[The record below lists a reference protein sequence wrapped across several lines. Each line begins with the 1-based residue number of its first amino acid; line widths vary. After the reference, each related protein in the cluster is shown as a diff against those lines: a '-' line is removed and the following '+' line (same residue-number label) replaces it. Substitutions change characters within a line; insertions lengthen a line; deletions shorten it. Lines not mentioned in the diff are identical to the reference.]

1 MASSTITG
9 VGSGFDT
16 IGIVKALVDAEKAPK
31 QSQITAQQKDT
42 TIQLSAVGTVKA
54 SLESYRTAIAK
65 LNSVSSFNGLTASST
80 DEKIS
85 KVTIDDKASSGK
97 YALNVTQLAT
107 SSKITSKVFEGGA
120 SASVNSSE
128 QDQTLTISQSGD
140 SYDVKIPAGATMQ
153 QTRDAINTQLQSK
166 GISANVLTDANGSRL
181 VIGSQT
187 TGKGTDITISG
198 DSELATDY
206 SAGKPPVNAE
216 YTIDDIA
223 MESSSNKITSAI
235 SGVTLELLDTK
246 ASTITV
252 ASNTDTLKTSV
263 QSFVTAYNA
272 LLTSINTQT
281 KVTATGDAATTT
293 SGALTGDASMRQLV
307 NGLRGELLQNS
318 GTSSVGNLAQMGIS
332 TDQKTGLLTLKTS
345 VQSFVTAY
353 NALLTSINT
362 QTKVTATGDAA
373 TTTSGA
379 LTGDAS
385 MRQLVNSLRGE
396 LLQNSGTSSVGNLA
410 QMGIS
415 TDQKTGLLTLDDTK
429 WKAAVATPNGAIE
442 IAKVFTGDTGLITRM
457 TKATESYVGSS
468 GLLATRATDLNTKL
482 TDLTTQQADL
492 DRRMESMKTTLTAKY
507 TAMDGLIAKINASS
521 SSIMTTLN
529 SLNNP
534 KSD

>member
-54 SLESYRTAIAK
+54 SLETYRAAIAK
-65 LNSVSSFNGLTASST
+65 LNSVSSFNGLTASSN

-107 SSKITSKVFEGGA
+107 ASKITSKVFEGGA

-128 QDQTLTISQSGD
+128 QDQILTISQSGD

-187 TGKGTDITISG
+187 TGKGTDITVSG
-198 DSELATDY
+198 DSELATGYD
-206 SAGKPPVNAE
+206 AGKPPMNAE

-263 QSFVTAYNA
+263 QSFVSAYNA

-293 SGALTGDASMRQLV
+293 AGALTGDASMRQLV

-318 GTSSVGNLAQMGIS
+318 GTSSVGNLS
-332 TDQKTGLLTLKTS
+332 
-345 VQSFVTAY
+345 
-353 NALLTSINT
+353 
-362 QTKVTATGDAA
+362 
-373 TTTSGA
+373 
-379 LTGDAS
+379 
-385 MRQLVNSLRGE
+385 
-396 LLQNSGTSSVGNLA
+396 

-468 GLLATRATDLNTKL
+468 GLLAARATDLNTKL
-482 TDLTTQQADL
+482 TTLTTQQADL
-492 DRRMESMKTTLTAKY
+492 DRRMESMKSTLTAKY

>member
-107 SSKITSKVFEGGA
+107 ASKITSKVFEGGT

-187 TGKGTDITISG
+187 TGKGTDITVSG
-198 DSELATDY
+198 DSELATGYD
-206 SAGKPPVNAE
+206 AGKPPMNAE

-263 QSFVTAYNA
+263 QSFVSAYNA

-293 SGALTGDASMRQLV
+293 AGALTGDASMRQLV

-318 GTSSVGNLAQMGIS
+318 GTSSVGNLS
-332 TDQKTGLLTLKTS
+332 
-345 VQSFVTAY
+345 
-353 NALLTSINT
+353 
-362 QTKVTATGDAA
+362 
-373 TTTSGA
+373 
-379 LTGDAS
+379 
-385 MRQLVNSLRGE
+385 
-396 LLQNSGTSSVGNLA
+396 

-468 GLLATRATDLNTKL
+468 GLLAARATDLNTKL
-482 TDLTTQQADL
+482 TTLTTQQADL
-492 DRRMESMKTTLTAKY
+492 DRRMESMKSTLTAKY

>member
-54 SLESYRTAIAK
+54 SLETYRTAIAK
-65 LNSVSSFNGLTASST
+65 LNSVSSFNGLTASSN

-107 SSKITSKVFEGGA
+107 ASKITSKVFEGGA

-128 QDQTLTISQSGD
+128 KDQTLTISQSGD

-187 TGKGTDITISG
+187 TGKGTDITVSG
-198 DSELATDY
+198 DSELATGYD
-206 SAGKPPVNAE
+206 AGKAPVNAE

-293 SGALTGDASMRQLV
+293 AGALTGDASMRQLV

-318 GTSSVGNLAQMGIS
+318 GTSSVGNLS
-332 TDQKTGLLTLKTS
+332 
-345 VQSFVTAY
+345 
-353 NALLTSINT
+353 
-362 QTKVTATGDAA
+362 
-373 TTTSGA
+373 
-379 LTGDAS
+379 
-385 MRQLVNSLRGE
+385 
-396 LLQNSGTSSVGNLA
+396 

-457 TKATESYVGSS
+457 TKATETYVGSS
-468 GLLATRATDLNTKL
+468 GLLAARATDLNTKL
-482 TDLTTQQADL
+482 TNLTTQQADL

-534 KSD
+534 KSN

>member
-31 QSQITAQQKDT
+31 QSQITTQQKNT

-54 SLESYRTAIAK
+54 SLETYRAAIAK
-65 LNSVSSFNGLTASST
+65 LNSVSSFNGLAATSS

-85 KVTIDDKASSGK
+85 KVTIDDKASSGV
-97 YALNVTQLAT
+97 YALDVSKLAT
-107 SSKITSKVFEGGA
+107 SSKITSKVFEGGT
-120 SASVNSSE
+120 SSVVNSGSE
-128 QDQTLTISQSGD
+128 PTTLTISQSGENYNV
-140 SYDVKIPAGATMQ
+140 SVPAGATLQ
-153 QTRDAINTQLQSK
+153 QTREAINTQLQSK

-198 DSELATDY
+198 DSELSTGYD
-206 SAGKPPVNAE
+206 AGKAPVNAE
-216 YTIDDIA
+216 YTIDGIA
-223 MESSSNKITSAI
+223 MESSSNKVTSAI
-235 SGVTLELLDTK
+235 SGVTLELIDTK

-252 ASNTDTLKTSV
+252 ASNTATLKTSV
-263 QSFVTAYNA
+263 QSFVSAYNA

-307 NGLRGELLQNS
+307 NGIRNELLQNS
-318 GTSSVGNLAQMGIS
+318 GSSSMGNLS
-332 TDQKTGLLTLKTS
+332 
-345 VQSFVTAY
+345 
-353 NALLTSINT
+353 
-362 QTKVTATGDAA
+362 
-373 TTTSGA
+373 
-379 LTGDAS
+379 
-385 MRQLVNSLRGE
+385 
-396 LLQNSGTSSVGNLA
+396 

-415 TDQKTGLLTLDDTK
+415 TDQKTGLLTLDDKK
-429 WKAAVATPNGAIE
+429 WDTAVATPNGASE
-442 IAKVFTGDTGLITRM
+442 IAKVFTGDTGLVARM
-457 TKATESYVGSS
+457 TKATDSYVGTT
-468 GLLATRATDLNTKL
+468 GLLASRVTDLNTKL

-492 DRRMESMKTTLTAKY
+492 DRRMESMKTSLTSKY
-507 TAMDGLIAKINASS
+507 TAMDTLIAKINASS

>member
-54 SLESYRTAIAK
+54 SLETYRAAIAK

-198 DSELATDY
+198 DSELATGY

-307 NGLRGELLQNS
+307 N
-318 GTSSVGNLAQMGIS
+318 
-332 TDQKTGLLTLKTS
+332 
-345 VQSFVTAY
+345 
-353 NALLTSINT
+353 
-362 QTKVTATGDAA
+362 
-373 TTTSGA
+373 
-379 LTGDAS
+379 
-385 MRQLVNSLRGE
+385 SLRGE

-429 WKAAVATPNGAIE
+429 WKAAVATPNGATE
-442 IAKVFTGDTGLITRM
+442 IAKVFTGDAGLITRM
-457 TKATESYVGSS
+457 TKATESYVGSA

>member
-54 SLESYRTAIAK
+54 SLETYRAAIAK
-65 LNSVSSFNGLTASST
+65 LNSVSSFNGLAATSS

-85 KVTIDDKASSGK
+85 KVTIDDKASTGT
-97 YALNVTQLAT
+97 YALDVSKLAT
-107 SSKITSKVFEGGA
+107 SSKITSKVFEGGT
-120 SASVNSSE
+120 SSVVNSGTE
-128 QDQTLTISQSGD
+128 PTTLTISQSGSD
-140 SYDVKIPAGATMQ
+140 YNVSIPAGATLQ
-153 QTRDAINTQLQSK
+153 QTREAINTQLQSK

-198 DSELATDY
+198 DSELSTGYD
-206 SAGKPPVNAE
+206 AGKAPVNAE
-216 YTIDDIA
+216 YTIDGIA
-223 MESSSNKITSAI
+223 MESSSNKVTSAI
-235 SGVTLELLDTK
+235 SGVTLELIDTK

-252 ASNTDTLKTSV
+252 ASNTATLKTSV
-263 QSFVTAYNA
+263 QSFVSAYNA

-281 KVTATGDAATTT
+281 KVTATGDSATTT

-307 NGLRGELLQNS
+307 SGIRNELLQNS
-318 GTSSVGNLAQMGIS
+318 GSSSMGNLS
-332 TDQKTGLLTLKTS
+332 
-345 VQSFVTAY
+345 
-353 NALLTSINT
+353 
-362 QTKVTATGDAA
+362 
-373 TTTSGA
+373 
-379 LTGDAS
+379 
-385 MRQLVNSLRGE
+385 
-396 LLQNSGTSSVGNLA
+396 

-415 TDQKTGLLTLDDTK
+415 TDQKTGLLTLDDK
-429 WKAAVATPNGAIE
+429 QWDAAVAKPNGATE
-442 IAKVFTGDTGLITRM
+442 IAKAFTGDTGLVARM
-457 TKATESYVGSS
+457 TKATDSYVGTT
-468 GLLATRATDLNTKL
+468 GLLASRVTDLNTKL

-492 DRRMESMKTTLTAKY
+492 DRRMDSLKTSLTSKY
-507 TAMDGLIAKINASS
+507 TAMDTLIAKINASS